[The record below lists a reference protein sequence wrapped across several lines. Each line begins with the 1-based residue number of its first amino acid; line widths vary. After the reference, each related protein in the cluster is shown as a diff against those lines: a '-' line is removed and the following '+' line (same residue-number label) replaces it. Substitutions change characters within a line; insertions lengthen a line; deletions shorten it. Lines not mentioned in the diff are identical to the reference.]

1 MCGIA
6 AILSPDKSD
15 HALIEAMTDTMSY
28 RGPDN
33 RGFFHDGMVSLGHR
47 RLSIIDLS
55 ADANQPMSNEDGTVF
70 LVCNGEIYNYKEKT
84 DELKARGHIFKSKSD
99 CETLIH
105 LYEDHGEDFLHSV
118 NGMYALVIWDA
129 RKKRVLAAVDRF
141 GKKPLYYVFS
151 AGRLLLASEMKSL
164 LIFSWVSRDI
174 DPQAVDRYL
183 SLRYVP
189 APLSIIKS
197 ARKLEPSTLMLYEG
211 GKITTKRYWN
221 LRPQNIIPYNK
232 AAVDAFQALFYD
244 AVRLRLQSDVPLGVY
259 LSGGV
264 DSSAVA
270 GVMKELSKG
279 IRQSFTLS
287 VDYKY
292 DERARAERI
301 AQYLDYEFNPVTI
314 KQDDFNLLPTVVY
327 HLDEPF
333 GDLLC
338 IPAYLLACAAKQK
351 LTVVLTG
358 DGADE
363 IFTGYFHQKIMN
375 IWRKWNFL
383 FATPG
388 INEILSRCTKAIP
401 ASILNVFF
409 DYPDQLKVR
418 EKLKL
423 SQALKDCAAFGTF
436 YDGITSC
443 FTQEDKYKLY
453 ATSFVSGLPAISMSE
468 EYTRDMR
475 ASEGIPFYSRLSVLD
490 LKYWLPF
497 SLIYRLDKLNM
508 AKAVETRSPFLDY
521 RVVEMVLS
529 LSDKGKLNRRRNK
542 EILRGLIERLY
553 PPHLREKG
561 KQAFYM
567 PVTSQYRQK
576 FFEWVSDLL
585 TERTIEQRGLFQWP
599 YIKQLLGQFNTQSML
614 INRQLISLAML
625 ELWFRTFYDSKNLPE
640 KGLVYD

>member
-6 AILSPDKSD
+6 AILSPNKAD
-15 HALIEAMTDTMSY
+15 HDLLETMTDTMSY

-33 RGFFHDGMVSLGHR
+33 RGFCHGGTVSLGHR

-55 ADANQPMSNEDGTVF
+55 AEANQPMSNEDGTVF

-84 DELKARGHIFKSKSD
+84 EELKAKGHIFKSKSD
-99 CETLIH
+99 CEALIH
-105 LYEDHGEDFLHSV
+105 LYEEHGEDFLSSV
-118 NGMYALVIWDA
+118 NGMYALVIWDT
-129 RKKRVLAAVDRF
+129 RKKCMLAAVDRF
-141 GKKPLYYVFS
+141 GKKPLYYAFS
-151 AGRLLLASEMKSL
+151 AGRLIVASEMKSL
-164 LIFSWVSRDI
+164 LVFDWVSRDV
-174 DPQAVDRYL
+174 DPQAVDRYF

-197 ARKLEPSTLMLYEG
+197 VRKLEPATLMLCKDGDIY
-211 GKITTKRYWN
+211 TKRYWS
-221 LRPQNIIPYNK
+221 PKPGNIIPYGEN
-232 AAVDAFQALFYD
+232 AVDAFQELFYD
-244 AVRLRLQSDVPLGVY
+244 AVRIRLQSDVPLGVY

-270 GVMKELSKG
+270 GVMKRLSKG
-279 IRQSFTLS
+279 IRTSFTLS
-287 VDYKY
+287 VDYEH

-314 KQDDFNLLPTVVY
+314 KEDDFDLLPTIMY

-333 GDLLC
+333 GDLLS

-351 LTVVLTG
+351 VTVVLTG

-363 IFTGYFHQKIMN
+363 IFTGYFHQKVMN
-375 IWRKWNFL
+375 TWRKWNFL
-383 FATPG
+383 FAAPG
-388 INEILSRCTKAIP
+388 VNEILSRCVKAIP
-401 ASILNVFF
+401 ASILNTFF
-409 DYPDQLKVR
+409 DYPDRLGSR
-418 EKLKL
+418 ERLKL
-423 SQALKDCAAFGTF
+423 SQALKNCAEFGAF

-443 FTQEDKYKLY
+443 FTQEDKHKLY
-453 ATSFVSGLPAISMSE
+453 TTSFASQVPAMPMSE
-468 EYTRDMR
+468 EYARDMKR
-475 ASEGIPFYSRLSVLD
+475 SEGLPFYSRLSILD

-521 RVVEMVLS
+521 RVVEMALN
-529 LSDKGKLNRRRNK
+529 LSDNGKLNSNRNK
-542 EILRGLIERLY
+542 EILRSLIERLY

-567 PVTSQYRQK
+567 PIVQQYRQK
-576 FFEWVSDLL
+576 FFEWISGLL
-585 TERTIEQRGLFQWP
+585 TERSIEQRGFFQWP
-599 YIKQLLGQFNTQSML
+599 YIKRLLDLFGTESML
-614 INRQLISLAML
+614 VNRQLVSLAML

-640 KGLVYD
+640 RE